1 MEIYMQQVLPGSFEN
16 EVAGWLANGGHNHTQ
31 MYDTSAPLDHQ
42 LRYFAVNPKCQL
54 NYLIFYIANDVFVY
68 MYTDRNLS
76 STLYD
81 PFSQGTSS
89 NGGGDPSSMGECHV
103 SVTNGSDGELPPW
116 PQPYTSSG
124 HHSTLMQ
131 PSLMPQYQVIYDL
144 FNDISCIYVMLSNYK

>member
-1 MEIYMQQVLPGSFEN
+1 
-16 EVAGWLANGGHNHTQ
+16 
-31 MYDTSAPLDHQ
+31 
-42 LRYFAVNPKCQL
+42 
-54 NYLIFYIANDVFVY
+54 

-131 PSLMPQYQVIYDL
+131 PSLMPQYQVINDP